1 MIKLAPLLLLSLLS
15 SLLLFQSKP
24 STPTNP
30 LVFTHVTVI
39 DATGKPAQPEMTVVM
54 TGERLTALG
63 RTGSVKIPP
72 GAEVVDARGKFL
84 IPGLCDMHIH
94 LTITPE
100 QAVSRDVILP
110 MLIAHGVTSVRDMGG
125 DWQRIQQLRQEI
137 TSGKVTGPRIISPG
151 PFVDGP
157 QPSSAS
163 VMPVSNEAEARQAV
177 RTLHA
182 QGVDFIKVQSLL
194 SLDAYLAVVAEAK
207 RLALPVEGHVPEA
220 FSAMEVVRAGQR
232 SIEHISPV
240 LPGDAGLLLTCSAKE
255 AELRAELAELNRAA
269 QQPNTDRQQLRA
281 QQRALQAQFFSTYSQ
296 EKAAALFALMSK
308 NQTWAVPT
316 LIWSKAITPLSSND
330 LPADLPIKSI
340 PPALRDRWQTRREA
354 VVKASTPEDFAF
366 RTMLFEKSRDFV
378 SDLRRAGVPLMAGT
392 DAIDAYVL
400 PGFSLHQ
407 ELELLVAAG
416 LTPMEALQT
425 ATRNPAQFL
434 GALNS
439 RGTIETGKIAD
450 LVLLTANPLSDIRHT
465 RRIAGV
471 VLGGKYLAE
480 AALRQMLP
488 ER

>member
-1 MIKLAPLLLLSLLS
+1 MTKLAFLLLLSLLS

-24 STPTNP
+24 LTKS
-30 LVFTHVTVI
+30 LAFTHVTVI
-39 DATGKPAQPEMTVVM
+39 DATGKPAQPDMTVVV
-54 TGERLTALG
+54 TAERITALG
-63 RTGSVKIPP
+63 KTGRVKIPP
-72 GAEVVDARGKFL
+72 DAEVVDASGKFL

-94 LTITPE
+94 LTITPD

-110 MLIAHGVTSVRDMGG
+110 MLVAHGVTTVRDMGG

-137 TSGKVTGPRIISPG
+137 ASGKVTGPRIIAPG

-157 QPSSAS
+157 QQASAA
-163 VMPVSNEAEARQAV
+163 VMPVSNEAEAQQAV
-177 RTLHA
+177 RKLQA
-182 QGVDFIKVQSLL
+182 QGVDFIKVQSGL

-207 RLALPVEGHVPEA
+207 GLSIPVEGHVPEA

-240 LPGDAGLLLTCSAKE
+240 LPGDAGLPLACSAKE
-255 AELRAELAELNRAA
+255 AELRAELAELNRAV
-269 QQPNTDRQQLRA
+269 QQPNADRQQLRTK
-281 QQRALQAQFFSTYSQ
+281 QRALQAQFFSTYSK
-296 EKAAALFALMSK
+296 EKAAALFAAMIK
-308 NQTWAVPT
+308 NKTWSVPT
-316 LIWSKAITPLSSND
+316 LIWSKTFAPLSEND

-340 PPALRDRWQTRREA
+340 PPALRDRWATRRSN

-366 RTMLFEKSRDFV
+366 RNMIFEKSRDFV
-378 SDLRRAGVPLMAGT
+378 RELHHAHVPLLAGT

-416 LTPMEALQT
+416 LTPMEALQA
-425 ATRNPAQFL
+425 ATRDPAQFL
-434 GALNS
+434 GVLNS

-450 LVLLTANPLSDIRHT
+450 LVLLTENPLSDIRHT

-480 AALRQMLP
+480 AALRQLLP